1 MNSITSNVSDD
12 LTTEEFLNQ
21 VEIFSIDIEQD
32 FQDIEK
38 LNNQVDNRY
47 QMIEQGSAEIEKWSM
62 EVNTVASVLSK
73 EGIDLSRTVLSETDR
88 KERQLRTRQQIE
100 SVLADLDN
108 VLPQPNV
115 VEEQK
120 IRPKSLRRKM
130 R

>member
-1 MNSITSNVSDD
+1 MNSMVSNFSKD

-47 QMIEQGSAEIEKWSM
+47 QMIEQGSAEIEKWSR

-73 EGIDLSRTVLSETDR
+73 EGINLSRNVLSETER
-88 KERQLRTRQQIE
+88 KERQLKTRQQIE

-120 IRPKSLRRKM
+120 IRPKSLRRKL

>member
-1 MNSITSNVSDD
+1 MNSITSNVSND

-21 VEIFSIDIEQD
+21 VEIFTIDIEQD
-32 FQDIEK
+32 FKDIEK
-38 LNNQVDNRY
+38 LNNQIDNRY
-47 QMIEQGSAEIEKWSM
+47 QMIEQGSAEIEKWSR

-100 SVLADLDN
+100 SVLAGLDN

-120 IRPKSLRRKM
+120 IKPKSLRRKL

>member
-1 MNSITSNVSDD
+1 MNSITSNVSND

-21 VEIFSIDIEQD
+21 VEIFTIDIEQD

-47 QMIEQGSAEIEKWSM
+47 QMIEQGSAEIEKWSR

-100 SVLADLDN
+100 SVLAGLDN